1 MLLGYKGLITN
12 VILIGLGYFLAPW
25 FLGFQS
31 APQELTLP
39 VPILALL
46 ALLLVAERKT
56 NLNVLAVEFSAL
68 QDVHHQRWKRFMRSW
83 YFGLL
88 LLMAVI
94 WRSYFRLI
102 LIVFPLLNWVY
113 DSMDIRYDA
122 LPWYGRMPYWLCG
135 LLVAAGQLWLIADV
149 LEPPQVKVSP
159 GAELVSRVF
168 NLILL
173 TFFMSQFY
181 LLFKSVLIPWN
192 PATTASQI
200 LLGNLL
206 FLSIIF
212 TFFYIPIRFVD
223 MVSDL
228 TDCRTRVQA
237 VLFWL
242 SCAMAMVETLRP
254 GILQALFN

>member
-1 MLLGYKGLITN
+1 MVTN

-25 FLGFQS
+25 FLGFRTS
-31 APQELTLP
+31 PQEMTLP
-39 VPILALL
+39 VPVLAVL
-46 ALLLVAERKT
+46 AVLLVVERKT
-56 NLNVLAVEFSAL
+56 NLNVLVVEFSTL
-68 QDVHHQRWKRFMRSW
+68 QDVHHQRWKRFKRTW

-88 LLMAVI
+88 LLMSVI

-113 DSMDIRYDA
+113 DSMNIQYNV

-135 LLVAAGQLWLIADV
+135 LLVVAGQLWLIADV
-149 LEPPQVKVSP
+149 LEPPQIKVSP
-159 GAELVSRVF
+159 WAELISRVL

-173 TFFMSQFY
+173 VFFMSQFY

-200 LLGNLL
+200 LLENLL
-206 FLSIIF
+206 FLTIIF

-228 TDCRTRVQA
+228 TDCQTRMQA
-237 VLFWL
+237 ILFWV
-242 SCAMAMVETLRP
+242 SSVMSMVETLRP
-254 GILQALFN
+254 GILQALFS

>member
-31 APQELTLP
+31 TARLTLP

-68 QDVHHQRWKRFMRSW
+68 QDVHHQRWKRFMSRDW

-88 LLMAVI
+88 LLMSVI

-135 LLVAAGQLWLIADV
+135 LLVAAQQATALIA
-149 LEPPQVKVSP
+149 ERA
-159 GAELVSRVF
+159 GTAE
-168 NLILL
+168 
-173 TFFMSQFY
+173 
-181 LLFKSVLIPWN
+181 FKSLARSRTGIPGVRPD
-192 PATTASQI
+192 PAD
-200 LLGNLL
+200 
-206 FLSIIF
+206 
-212 TFFYIPIRFVD
+212 FFY
-223 MVSDL
+223 
-228 TDCRTRVQA
+228 QA
-237 VLFWL
+237 SFICC
-242 SCAMAMVETLRP
+242 SKA
-254 GILQALFN
+254 F

>member
-1 MLLGYKGLITN
+1 MLLGYKGMVTN

-25 FLGFQS
+25 FLGFRTS
-31 APQELTLP
+31 PQEMTLP
-39 VPILALL
+39 VPVLAVL
-46 ALLLVAERKT
+46 AVLLVVERKT
-56 NLNVLAVEFSAL
+56 NLNVLVVEFSTL
-68 QDVHHQRWKRFMRSW
+68 QDAHHQRWKRFKRTW

-88 LLMAVI
+88 LLMSVI

-113 DSMDIRYDA
+113 DSMNIQYNV

-135 LLVAAGQLWLIADV
+135 LLVVAGQLWLIADV
-149 LEPPQVKVSP
+149 LEPPQIKVSP
-159 GAELVSRVF
+159 WAELISRVL

-173 TFFMSQFY
+173 VFFMSQFY

-200 LLGNLL
+200 LLENLL

-223 MVSDL
+223 MISDL
-228 TDCRTRVQA
+228 TDCQTRMQVI
-237 VLFWL
+237 LFWV
-242 SCAMAMVETLRP
+242 SSVMSMVETLRP
-254 GILQALFN
+254 GILQALFS

>member
-1 MLLGYKGLITN
+1 MLLGYKGLVTN
-12 VILIGLGYFLAPW
+12 VLLIGLGYFLAPW
-25 FLGFQS
+25 FLGFRS
-31 APQELTLP
+31 APQQMTLP
-39 VPILALL
+39 VPILTLL
-46 ALLLVAERKT
+46 TILLVAERKT
-56 NLNVLAVEFSAL
+56 NLNVLVVEFSTL
-68 QDVHHQRWKRFMRSW
+68 QDAHHQRWKRFKRTW

-113 DSMDIRYDA
+113 GSMDIQYNV
-122 LPWYGRMPYWLCG
+122 LPWYGRIPYWLCG
-135 LLVAAGQLWLIADV
+135 MLVAAGQLWLIADV
-149 LEPPQVKVSP
+149 LEPPQMKVSP
-159 GAELVSRVF
+159 WAELVSRVL

-192 PATTASQI
+192 PATTASQV

-212 TFFYIPIRFVD
+212 TLFYIPIRFVD

-228 TDCRTRVQA
+228 TDCHTRVQV
-237 VLFWL
+237 VLFWT
-242 SCAMAMVETLRP
+242 SSAMSMVETLRP
-254 GILQALFN
+254 GILQALFS

>member
-1 MLLGYKGLITN
+1 MVTN

-25 FLGFQS
+25 FLGFRTS
-31 APQELTLP
+31 PQEMTLP
-39 VPILALL
+39 VPVLAVL
-46 ALLLVAERKT
+46 AVLLVVERKT
-56 NLNVLAVEFSAL
+56 NLNVLVVEFSTL
-68 QDVHHQRWKRFMRSW
+68 QDAHHQRWKRFKRTW

-88 LLMAVI
+88 LLMSVI

-113 DSMDIRYDA
+113 DSMNIQYNV

-135 LLVAAGQLWLIADV
+135 LLVVAGQLWLIADV
-149 LEPPQVKVSP
+149 LEPPQIKVSP
-159 GAELVSRVF
+159 WAELISRVL

-173 TFFMSQFY
+173 VFFMSQFY

-200 LLGNLL
+200 LLENLL

-223 MVSDL
+223 MISDL
-228 TDCRTRVQA
+228 TDCQTRMQVI
-237 VLFWL
+237 LFWV
-242 SCAMAMVETLRP
+242 SSVMSMVETLRP
-254 GILQALFN
+254 GILQALFS